1 MGESP
6 KNLSP
11 VFDRMLQ
18 RSDKEKLL
26 NQRSICIWFTGLSG
40 SGKSTLAIELEREL
54 HNRGFFVKLL
64 DGDNVRTGINN
75 NVGFS
80 ESDRVENLRRIAEI
94 NKLFL
99 ECGVITIN
107 SFVSPTNELR
117 NLIKEIISPKDFY
130 LIYVNASLE
139 VCERRDVKGFYSKA
153 RKGEISDFTGITAPF
168 EVPADVFLNLDT
180 EKLSVK
186 ECVEIVKS
194 KILPLIEFK
203 KS

>member
-1 MGESP
+1 MGELP

-26 NQRSICIWFTGLSG
+26 NQRSACIWFTGLSG
-40 SGKSTLAIELEREL
+40 SGKTTLAIELEKEL
-54 HNRGFFVKLL
+54 HNRGILVKLL

-75 NVGFS
+75 NLGFS
-80 ESDRVENLRRIAEI
+80 EEDRKENLRRIAEI

-99 ECGVITIN
+99 EGGVVTIN

-117 NLIKEIISPKDFY
+117 SLIKEIVGAKDFY
-130 LIYVNASLE
+130 LIYINASLE
-139 VCERRDVKGFYSKA
+139 VCEKRDVKGLYSKA
-153 RKGEISDFTGITAPF
+153 RKEEIKDFTGITAPF
-168 EVPADVFLNLDT
+168 DIPTDAFLNLDT

-186 ECVEIVKS
+186 KCVEVLLNKL
-194 KILPLIEFK
+194 LPIIEYK
-203 KS
+203 

>member
-1 MGESP
+1 MGDNP

-11 VFDRMLQ
+11 VFDRMLK

-40 SGKSTLAIELEREL
+40 SGKSTLAIELEKEL
-54 HNRGFFVKLL
+54 HNRGILVKLL

-75 NVGFS
+75 NLGFS
-80 ESDRVENLRRIAEI
+80 EEDRKENLRRIAEI

-99 ECGVITIN
+99 ECGVVTIN

-117 NLIKEIISPKDFY
+117 RLIKEIISAKDFY
-130 LIYVNASLE
+130 LIYISASLE
-139 VCERRDVKGFYSKA
+139 ICEKRDLKGFYSKA

-168 EVPADVFLNLDT
+168 DIPTDTFLNLDT
-180 EKLSVK
+180 EKMSVI
-186 ECVEIVKS
+186 ECVEILLS
-194 KILPLIEFK
+194 KILPIIEYK
-203 KS
+203 ES